1 MIKVDGEPAFV
12 LHRRAFRE
20 TSLTVELL
28 SAGHGRVAGVA
39 RGARGP
45 RSALRAFGQPFT
57 PLEVSW
63 VRRGEMAT
71 LTGAEPLG
79 KAPTLLGRA
88 LWCALYAN
96 ELVLRLMPRD
106 DADPGI
112 FSAYSSLLPMLPHA
126 DRQADALR
134 AFELELLTG
143 LGVAPDLTAC
153 TATGQSIDPDGWY
166 RVDPVLGPE
175 PTAPGRGTPGRVLL
189 GLAGR
194 RPLPPDDAA
203 AARRVMRQLIDHQLD
218 GRPLET
224 PRLFRE

>member
-28 SAGHGRVAGVA
+28 SASHGRVAGVA
-39 RGARGP
+39 RGARAS
-45 RSALRAFGQPFT
+45 RSSLRAFGQPFT

-79 KAPTLLGRA
+79 TAPRLTGRA

-106 DADPGI
+106 DAEPEI
-112 FSAYSSLLPMLPHA
+112 FSAYSTLLPSLQEPS
-126 DRQADALR
+126 RQADALR
-134 AFELELLTG
+134 TFELDLLTG
-143 LGVAPDLTAC
+143 LGVSPDLAIDTE
-153 TATGQSIDPDGWY
+153 TGEPVVAEGWY
-166 RVDPVLGPE
+166 RVDPVRGPE
-175 PTAPGRGTPGRVLL
+175 PERIGRGVPGRVLL
-189 GLAGR
+189 ALSNR
-194 RPLPPDDAA
+194 EPQRPDDAA
-203 AARRVMRQLIDHQLD
+203 PARRVMRQLIDHQLD

>member
-1 MIKVDGEPAFV
+1 MTRVDGEPAFV

-20 TSLTVELL
+20 SSLTVELL

-79 KAPTLLGRA
+79 TAPTLTGRA

-96 ELVLRLMPRD
+96 ELVLRLVPRD

-112 FSAYSSLLPMLPHA
+112 FSAYSSLLPLLTDA
-126 DRQADALR
+126 ARQADALR
-134 AFELELLTG
+134 GFELELLTG
-143 LGVAPDLTAC
+143 LGVAPDLAVSTDSNQPVDAE
-153 TATGQSIDPDGWY
+153 GWY
-166 RVDPVLGPE
+166 RVDPVRGP
-175 PTAPGRGTPGRVLL
+175 APAATGCGISGRVLL
-189 GLAGR
+189 ALADRGR
-194 RPLPPDDAA
+194 QRPDDAA